1 VTIRTIED
9 TAISAID
16 FVKLTPNP
24 QTLTWNTGDVSDK
37 TITLE
42 ILKSNEYYTSKR
54 RFWLELMSTT
64 GVTMGQ
70 CHLIEVVLEPSIS
83 EPPRVTSFDL
93 DMNQGLMTLQ
103 LNYPVLASTLDASKI
118 SLQSE
123 KTQSKLTEI
132 FAFSKATTT
141 TSPDGNSII
150 LKIAIPELQAL
161 KRFKSLAKGG
171 TNTFLNVQHGL
182 FDYVLANCVSTQMAG
197 CVHAPFSSISS
208 TSALQV
214 TTFTLDSTSPILQ
227 SFTLDLDTKLLKL
240 RFSEPIDRSTVNVEA
255 IGFSDSNV
263 GVDFYYLR
271 ASSSRLFSPIP
282 DPMSGVLYEDQ
293 GKLPIDGTY
302 VTILLGDADISA
314 IKRVGS
320 EMIGTSRD
328 FTFLM
333 ISSEFAND
341 LAIPPNAVQAIVP
354 PKQLL
359 LQVSNTDCSACPAG
373 EYLLSSC
380 SDFKDR
386 VCKTCTVCST
396 NFFAL
401 QACTTLR
408 DTVCYRKSSYIILV
422 FDCLIFCCRR

>member
-1 VTIRTIED
+1 
-9 TAISAID
+9 
-16 FVKLTPNP
+16 
-24 QTLTWNTGDVSDK
+24 
-37 TITLE
+37 
-42 ILKSNEYYTSKR
+42 
-54 RFWLELMSTT
+54 
-64 GVTMGQ
+64 
-70 CHLIEVVLEPSIS
+70 
-83 EPPRVTSFDL
+83 
-93 DMNQGLMTLQ
+93 
-103 LNYPVLASTLDASKI
+103 
-118 SLQSE
+118 
-123 KTQSKLTEI
+123 
-132 FAFSKATTT
+132 
-141 TSPDGNSII
+141 
-150 LKIAIPELQAL
+150 
-161 KRFKSLAKGG
+161 
-171 TNTFLNVQHGL
+171 
-182 FDYVLANCVSTQMAG
+182 
-197 CVHAPFSSISS
+197 
-208 TSALQV
+208 
-214 TTFTLDSTSPILQ
+214 
-227 SFTLDLDTKLLKL
+227 
-240 RFSEPIDRSTVNVEA
+240 
-255 IGFSDSNV
+255 
-263 GVDFYYLR
+263 
-271 ASSSRLFSPIP
+271 
-282 DPMSGVLYEDQ
+282 MSGVLYEDQ